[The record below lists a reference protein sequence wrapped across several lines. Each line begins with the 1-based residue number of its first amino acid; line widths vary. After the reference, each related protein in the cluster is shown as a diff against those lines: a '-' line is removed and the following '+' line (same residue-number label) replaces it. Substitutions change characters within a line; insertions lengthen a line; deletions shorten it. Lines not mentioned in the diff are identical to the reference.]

1 MKLYLIILLSLL
13 IGCSPKINKDPEASD
28 QNQKW
33 NSILDL
39 FNSYNKSNQ
48 FYSISKALESYPT
61 NNTDEAWLKLQLR
74 LTVTSYLR
82 NNKEYDELLNEYES
96 RVATNDTI
104 LNTIHK
110 NVVSD
115 SLAINKIVESAKDH
129 QVVMLNEN
137 HFYPSHRILATDLL
151 VKLRAIG
158 YTYLALETLAETQDS
173 LLNLEGAYPTLE
185 TGYYTREQNYGNLLR
200 QAKKLG
206 YKFVAYE
213 NIDKTKDREIGEA
226 ENLFNKTIAIDPD
239 AKVFVIAGI
248 SHILE
253 EPTSDGKKW
262 MATVFKEKYGI
273 DPLTISQT
281 QLSIYRKTLPGKYN
295 LVEKSNFNDHGLNS
309 VDFHILNNMEYP
321 SYWDSTFNY
330 KNKYK
335 ENVQIALFYSSELK
349 TDSDFQKAIPYFTA
363 LIEKEENVTLPFN
376 KDDEIYLVVY
386 DEKGKVVEDQTINE
400 NRSMNYANLQSQYPR
415 ILKNN
420 KRFLILIVKTI
431 KVRL

>member
-33 NSILDL
+33 NSVLDL
-39 FNSYNKSNQ
+39 YNDYQKSNQ
-48 FYSISKALESYPT
+48 FYSMYKVLESYP
-61 NNTDEAWLKLQLR
+61 NNANEDWLKLQLQ
-74 LTVTSYLR
+74 LTVASCLR
-82 NNKEYDELLNEYES
+82 NNKEYGKLLNEYES
-96 RVATNDTI
+96 RVIINDTI
-104 LNTIHK
+104 LNNINK

-115 SLAINKIVESAKDH
+115 SLAINKIVETAKNH
-129 QVVMLNEN
+129 QVVMVNEN
-137 HFYPSHRILATDLL
+137 HFYPNHRILATDLL
-151 VKLRAIG
+151 AKLRNIG

-200 QAKKLG
+200 EAKKLG

-213 NIDKTKDREIGEA
+213 NTDKTKDREVGEA
-226 ENLFNKTIAIDPD
+226 ENLFNKTIAIDPK

-253 EPTSDGKKW
+253 KPTISGKKW
-262 MATVFKEKYGI
+262 MAAVFKEKYDI

-281 QLSIYRKTLPGKYN
+281 QLSIYRKTLAGKYN

-321 SYWDSTFNY
+321 SYWDSIFPY
-330 KNKYK
+330 KSKHTAA
-335 ENVQIALFYSSELK
+335 VQIALFYSSELK

-386 DEKGKVVEDQTINE
+386 DEKGKVIEDKMINK
-400 NRSMNYANLQSQYPR
+400 NL
-415 ILKNN
+415 
-420 KRFLILIVKTI
+420 
-431 KVRL
+431 